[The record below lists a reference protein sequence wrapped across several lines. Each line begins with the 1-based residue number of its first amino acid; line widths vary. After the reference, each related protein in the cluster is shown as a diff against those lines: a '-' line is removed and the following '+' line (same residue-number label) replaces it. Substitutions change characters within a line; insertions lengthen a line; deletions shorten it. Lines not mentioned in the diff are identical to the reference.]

1 MSILT
6 IGKNANQDSIRYHS
20 KSTRLVRFKKLTTSF
35 VGGDREGRK
44 VNRCKESA
52 AESHSNPG

>member
-1 MSILT
+1 MSILV
-6 IGKNANQDSIRYHS
+6 IGKNANQNSIRYRS
-20 KSTRLVRFKKLTTSF
+20 KSTRMIRFKKLTTSF

-44 VNRCKESA
+44 VNRCRESS